1 MEKTLKLEISHTTSS
16 GKVHYGT
23 LELPA
28 SELEI
33 EDSLQQARTN
43 AEHQGFDELAVY
55 HCKPLRGLLGK
66 RLDGSSIK
74 ELNFFAKRLE
84 LLNEDEKPVLQ
95 AVVQKY
101 LEGKDENQL
110 VSIKDLINMTYGL
123 DKVSVLS
130 AVSNDAQL
138 GQFVIENDLHPDIEK
153 LPTGSL
159 SLLDRAAVGRWMRGN
174 DGGVFVGDKYVV
186 AGEYEL
192 AEVYDG
198 ITLPSQ
204 EQEERYVFRLK
215 VSAPSAETGKEENS
229 SQWLTLP
236 AMCIEADRLA
246 KSLGAEKIED
256 CACIE
261 FESVIPQI
269 DKEDINGLSD
279 FTSLNYLAERFIK
292 MSPEYRMKYKAV
304 LSRERN
310 FDLGNALQEIQRLD
324 GYQLDPQ
331 VEYADEY
338 FREYLC
344 RHLDPMFDTRWLD
357 DLNFMKEGQVL
368 TERTGAA
375 RTPYGLISPPGG
387 ELYANISRRKQEN
400 IRDEKMQ
407 AVEFMDRK
415 ALFSDTR
422 LKKNEVP
429 EGLYRYELRDR
440 GDGEF
445 CTVENEVVVNHAGT
459 LLMKEPLDLGENGYI
474 ELDNET
480 GLNFLGYD
488 QTMKEFLENKNTEER
503 ADRDTALN
511 VYERVYVHEFS
522 QEECHAGDAPVCFQE
537 FYDNE
542 WQDEDCRSY
551 YEKRLIEI
559 NEEEQ
564 KEGGEITQ

>member
-1 MEKTLKLEISHTTSS
+1 MEKTLKLEISHTTSN
-16 GKVHYGT
+16 GKVYYGT
-23 LELPA
+23 LELPT

-33 EDSLQQARTN
+33 EDSLQQIRTDY
-43 AEHQGFDELAVY
+43 ERQDLDEFAVY

-66 RLDGSSIK
+66 RLDTPTIK
-74 ELNFFAKRLE
+74 ELNFFAKRLA

-110 VSIKDLINMTYGL
+110 VNIKDLINMTYGL

-130 AVSNDAQL
+130 TVSDDTQL

-159 SLLDRAAVGRWMRGN
+159 SLLDRAAVGKWMREI

-192 AEVYDG
+192 TEVYDG
-198 ITLPSQ
+198 ITLPAQ

-215 VSAPSAETGKEENS
+215 VSAPSEGTGKKETS
-229 SQWLTLP
+229 SKWLTLP
-236 AMCIEADRLA
+236 AMRIEADKLA
-246 KSLGAEKIED
+246 KSLGAERIED
-256 CACIE
+256 CACVE

-279 FTSLNYLAERFIK
+279 FTSLNYLAGRFIK

-310 FDLGNALQEIQRLD
+310 FDLGNALKEIQRLD
-324 GYQLDPQ
+324 GYQLDPR

-344 RHLDPMFDTRWLD
+344 RHLDPKFDTRWLD

-387 ELYANISRRKQEN
+387 SLYENISRRKQEN

-422 LKKNEVP
+422 LKKGEVP

-445 CTVENEVVVNHAGT
+445 CTVENEVIVNHAGT

-474 ELDNET
+474 ELDEET

-488 QTMKEFLENKNTEER
+488 QTMQEFMTEEK
-503 ADRDTALN
+503 
-511 VYERVYVHEFS
+511 
-522 QEECHAGDAPVCFQE
+522 Q
-537 FYDNE
+537 
-542 WQDEDCRSY
+542 
-551 YEKRLIEI
+551 
-559 NEEEQ
+559 EEEQ
-564 KEGGEITQ
+564 KEEGGITQ

>member
-1 MEKTLKLEISHTTSS
+1 MQEKTLKLEISHTTSS

-43 AEHQGFDELAVY
+43 AEHQEFDELAVY

-174 DGGVFVGDKYVV
+174 DGGVFVGNKYVV

-215 VSAPSAETGKEENS
+215 VSAPSAETGKNEQS
-229 SQWLTLP
+229 SEWITLP
-236 AMCIEADRLA
+236 AMRIEADRLA

-256 CACIE
+256 CDCIE

-269 DKEDINGLSD
+269 DKEDINGLTD
-279 FTSLNYLAERFIK
+279 FTSLNHLAGRFIK

-324 GYQLDPQ
+324 QYQLDPQ

-344 RHLDPMFDTRWLD
+344 RHLDPKFDTRWLD

-375 RTPYGLISPPGG
+375 RTPYGLISPPDG

-422 LKKNEVP
+422 LKKNEIP

-445 CTVENEVVVNHAGT
+445 CSVEKEVVVNHAGT

-488 QTMKEFLENKNTEER
+488 QTMQEFMTEEK
-503 ADRDTALN
+503 
-511 VYERVYVHEFS
+511 
-522 QEECHAGDAPVCFQE
+522 QQ
-537 FYDNE
+537 
-542 WQDEDCRSY
+542 
-551 YEKRLIEI
+551 
-559 NEEEQ
+559 EEQ
-564 KEGGEITQ
+564 KGGEITQ

>member
-1 MEKTLKLEISHTTSS
+1 MEKTLKLEISHTTSG
-16 GKVHYGT
+16 GKVYYGI

-43 AEHQGFDELAVY
+43 YERQDIDEFTIY
-55 HCKPLRGLLGK
+55 YCKQLRELLGE
-66 RLDGSSIK
+66 RLDSPTIK
-74 ELNFFAKRLE
+74 ELNFFAKRLN

-95 AVVQKY
+95 AVMQKY
-101 LEGKDENQL
+101 LEGEDENQL

-138 GQFVIENDLHPDIEK
+138 GQFVIENELHPDIEK
-153 LPTGSL
+153 LPEESIR
-159 SLLDRAAVGRWMRGN
+159 LLDRAVVGKWMREN

-198 ITLPSQ
+198 ITLPTQ
-204 EQEERYVFRLK
+204 EPEERYVFRLK
-215 VSAPSAETGKEENS
+215 VSALSEGTDKKETS
-229 SQWLTLP
+229 SDWITLP
-236 AMCIEADRLA
+236 VMRIEADRLA

-256 CACIE
+256 CGCIG

-269 DKEDINGLSD
+269 EGKNIKDLSD

-292 MSPEYRMKYKAV
+292 MSPDYRMKYKAV
-304 LSRERN
+304 LSREKE
-310 FDLGNALQEIQRLD
+310 FDLDIALKEIHRLEQ
-324 GYQLDPQ
+324 YQLDPQ

-344 RHLDPMFDTRWLD
+344 RSLDPMFDTRWLD
-357 DLNFMKEGQVL
+357 DVNFMKEGQIL

-375 RTPYGLISPPGG
+375 MTAYGIISSPGG
-387 ELYANISRRKQEN
+387 SLYENISRRKQEN
-400 IRDEKMQ
+400 IGDERMQ
-407 AVEFMDRK
+407 TVEFMGHK

-422 LKKNEVP
+422 LAKNEIP
-429 EGLYRYELRDR
+429 KGLHRYELRD
-440 GDGEF
+440 GGNGEF
-445 CTVENEVVVNHAGT
+445 CTVEEKVSVNHAGT
-459 LLMKEPLDLGENGYI
+459 LLMREPLDLGERGYI
-474 ELDNET
+474 ELDNVT
-480 GLNFLGYD
+480 GLNYLGYE
-488 QTMKEFLENKNTEER
+488 QTINEFMDNQNTAEIK
-503 ADRDTALN
+503 DRDAALD
-511 VYERVYVHEFS
+511 VYERIYVPEFL
-522 QEECHAGDAPVCFQE
+522 QEECHAGDTPVCFEE

-551 YEKRLIEI
+551 YEKRLNEI
-559 NEEEQ
+559 NAEEQ
-564 KEGGEITQ
+564 EEGGITQ

>member
-1 MEKTLKLEISHTTSS
+1 MEKTLKLEISHTTSN
-16 GKVHYGT
+16 GKVYYGT

-33 EDSLQQARTN
+33 EDSLQQIRTDY
-43 AEHQGFDELAVY
+43 ERQDLDEFAVY

-66 RLDGSSIK
+66 RLDTPTIK
-74 ELNFFAKRLE
+74 ELNFFAKRLA
-84 LLNEDEKPVLQ
+84 LLEEDEKPVLQ

-110 VSIKDLINMTYGL
+110 VSIKDLINMTYSL

-130 AVSNDAQL
+130 AVSDDTQL

-153 LPTGSL
+153 LPAESL
-159 SLLDRAAVGRWMRGN
+159 SLLDRAAVGKWMREI

-192 AEVYDG
+192 SEVYDG
-198 ITLPSQ
+198 ITLPTQ

-215 VSAPSAETGKEENS
+215 VSAPSEGTGKKETS
-229 SQWLTLP
+229 SKWLTLP
-236 AMCIEADRLA
+236 VMRIEADRLA
-246 KSLGAEKIED
+246 KSLGAERIED
-256 CACIE
+256 CACVE

-269 DKEDINGLSD
+269 EGKDIKGVSE
-279 FTSLNYLAERFIK
+279 FTSLNYLAGQFIK
-292 MSPEYRMKYKAV
+292 MSPENRMKYKAM

-310 FDLGNALQEIQRLD
+310 FDLGNALKEIQRLD

-344 RHLDPMFDTRWLD
+344 RHSDPKFDTRWLD
-357 DLNFMKEGQVL
+357 DLNFMKEGQIL

-375 RTPYGLISPPGG
+375 RTPYGIISPPGG

-400 IRDEKMQ
+400 IGDERMQ
-407 AVEFMDRK
+407 TVEFMGRRG
-415 ALFSDTR
+415 LFSDTR
-422 LKKNEVP
+422 LKKNEIP
-429 EGLYRYELRDR
+429 EGLYRYELRD
-440 GDGEF
+440 GGNGKF
-445 CTVENEVVVNHAGT
+445 CTIEEKVSVNHAGT
-459 LLMKEPLDLGENGYI
+459 LLMKEPLDLGERGYI
-474 ELDNET
+474 ELDNVT
-480 GLNFLGYD
+480 GLNFLGYE
-488 QTMKEFLENKNTEER
+488 QTVKEFLENQNTADLEET
-503 ADRDTALN
+503 DTALK
-511 VYERVYVHEFS
+511 VYERVYVPEFL
-522 QEECHAGDAPVCFQE
+522 QDECHAGDTPVCFEE

-551 YEKRLIEI
+551 YEKRLNEI
-559 NEEEQ
+559 NAEEQ
-564 KEGGEITQ
+564 KEGGLTQ

>member
-1 MEKTLKLEISHTTSS
+1 MEKTLKLEISHTTSN
-16 GKVHYGT
+16 GKVYYGT

-33 EDSLQQARTN
+33 EDSLQQIRTDY
-43 AEHQGFDELAVY
+43 ERQDLDEFAVY

-66 RLDGSSIK
+66 RLDTPTIK
-74 ELNFFAKRLE
+74 ELNFFAKRLV
-84 LLNEDEKPVLQ
+84 LLEEDEKPVLQ

-101 LEGKDENQL
+101 LEGKDEKQL

-236 AMCIEADRLA
+236 AMRIEADRLA

-256 CACIE
+256 CVCIE

-279 FTSLNYLAERFIK
+279 FTSLNYLAGRFIK

-310 FDLGNALQEIQRLD
+310 FDLGNALKEIQRLD

-344 RHLDPMFDTRWLD
+344 RHLDPKFDTRWLD

-422 LKKNEVP
+422 LKKNEIP

-445 CTVENEVVVNHAGT
+445 CTVEKEVVVNHAGT

-503 ADRDTALN
+503 ADRETALN

-522 QEECHAGDAPVCFQE
+522 QEECHAVDAPVCFQE

-564 KEGGEITQ
+564 KGGEIAQ

>member
-1 MEKTLKLEISHTTSS
+1 MTPDEAKNTDFESIGRELLTSHKGIQTD
-16 GKVHYGT
+16 YGT
-23 LELPA
+23 VFRNEEAEAQEIYDGQVFPCYHYTGEELLCVEAEYKGKREYLYLPDEPMSITKA
-28 SELEI
+28 LHRLGADKP
-33 EDSLQQARTN
+33 EDCSYRV
-43 AEHQGFDELAVY
+43 AVY

-74 ELNFFAKRLE
+74 ELIFFAKRLE

-153 LPTGSL
+153 LPAESIQ
-159 SLLDRAAVGRWMRGN
+159 LLDRVAVGRWMRGN

-236 AMCIEADRLA
+236 AMRIEADRLA

-256 CACIE
+256 CVCIE

-279 FTSLNYLAERFIK
+279 FTSLNYLAGRFIK

-310 FDLGNALQEIQRLD
+310 FDLSNALKEIACHVFMYDFL
-324 GYQLDPQ
+324 PQ
-331 VEYADEY
+331 FYV
-338 FREYLC
+338 
-344 RHLDPMFDTRWLD
+344 
-357 DLNFMKEGQVL
+357 
-368 TERTGAA
+368 
-375 RTPYGLISPPGG
+375 IS
-387 ELYANISRRKQEN
+387 L
-400 IRDEKMQ
+400 
-407 AVEFMDRK
+407 
-415 ALFSDTR
+415 LWH
-422 LKKNEVP
+422 
-429 EGLYRYELRDR
+429 R
-440 GDGEF
+440 G
-445 CTVENEVVVNHAGT
+445 
-459 LLMKEPLDLGENGYI
+459 
-474 ELDNET
+474 
-480 GLNFLGYD
+480 
-488 QTMKEFLENKNTEER
+488 
-503 ADRDTALN
+503 
-511 VYERVYVHEFS
+511 
-522 QEECHAGDAPVCFQE
+522 VC
-537 FYDNE
+537 
-542 WQDEDCRSY
+542 
-551 YEKRLIEI
+551 LA
-559 NEEEQ
+559 
-564 KEGGEITQ
+564 

>member
-16 GKVHYGT
+16 GKVYYGT

-33 EDSLQQARTN
+33 EDSLHQIRT
-43 AEHQGFDELAVY
+43 EYERQDLDELSVY

-66 RLDGSSIK
+66 RLDSPTIK
-74 ELNFFAKRLE
+74 ELNFFAKRLA

-130 AVSNDAQL
+130 AVSDDAQL
-138 GQFVIENDLHPDIEK
+138 GQFVIENDLHPEIEK
-153 LPTGSL
+153 LPAESL
-159 SLLDRAAVGRWMRGN
+159 SLLDREVVGKWMREI

-192 AEVYDG
+192 SEVYDG
-198 ITLPSQ
+198 ITLPAQ
-204 EQEERYVFRLK
+204 EPEERYVFRLK
-215 VSAPSAETGKEENS
+215 ISAPSVRADKGENS

-236 AMCIEADRLA
+236 AMRIEADRLA
-246 KSLGAEKIED
+246 KSLGAERIED
-256 CACIE
+256 CACTG

-269 DKEDINGLSD
+269 EEKDINGLTD

-292 MSPEYRMKYKAV
+292 MSPDYRMKYKAV
-304 LSRERN
+304 LSRERH
-310 FDLGNALQEIQRLD
+310 FDLDNALKETQRLD

-331 VEYADEY
+331 VEYADDY
-338 FREYLC
+338 FRNYLC
-344 RHLDPMFDTRWLD
+344 RHLDPKFDTRWLD

-368 TERTGAA
+368 TERTGAK
-375 RTPYGLISPPGG
+375 RTPYGIISPLGG

-400 IRDEKMQ
+400 IGDERMQ
-407 AVEFMDRK
+407 AVEFMGRR

-422 LKKNEVP
+422 LQEDEIP
-429 EGLYRYELRDR
+429 EGLYRYELRDG

-445 CTVENEVVVNHAGT
+445 CSVEEKVIVNHAGT
-459 LLMKEPLDLGENGYI
+459 LLMKEPLDLGERGYI
-474 ELDNET
+474 ELDDES
-480 GLNFLGYD
+480 GLDFLGYE
-488 QTMKEFLENKNTEER
+488 QTM
-503 ADRDTALN
+503 
-511 VYERVYVHEFS
+511 
-522 QEECHAGDAPVCFQE
+522 QE
-537 FYDNE
+537 FIAE
-542 WQDEDCRSY
+542 ETQ
-551 YEKRLIEI
+551 
-559 NEEEQ
+559 EEEQ
-564 KEGGEITQ
+564 KEGEITQ

>member
-1 MEKTLKLEISHTTSS
+1 MEKTLKLEISHTTSG
-16 GKVHYGT
+16 GKVHYGI

-43 AEHQGFDELAVY
+43 AEHQGVDELAVY

-130 AVSNDAQL
+130 AVLNDAQL

-215 VSAPSAETGKEENS
+215 VSAPSEETGKKETS
-229 SQWLTLP
+229 SEWLTLP
-236 AMCIEADRLA
+236 VMRIEADRLA

-256 CACIE
+256 CGCIG

-269 DKEDINGLSD
+269 EGKNIKDLSD

-292 MSPEYRMKYKAV
+292 MSPDYRMKYKAV
-304 LSRERN
+304 LSREKE
-310 FDLGNALQEIQRLD
+310 FDLDIALKEIHRLEQ
-324 GYQLDPQ
+324 YQLDPQ

-344 RHLDPMFDTRWLD
+344 RSLDPMFDTRWLD
-357 DLNFMKEGQVL
+357 DVNFMKEGEIL
-368 TERTGAA
+368 KERTGAA
-375 RTPYGLISPPGG
+375 MTPYGIISSPGG
-387 ELYANISRRKQEN
+387 SLYENISRRKQEN
-400 IRDEKMQ
+400 IGDERMQ
-407 AVEFMDRK
+407 TVEFMGHK

-422 LKKNEVP
+422 LAKNEIP
-429 EGLYRYELRDR
+429 KGLHRYELRD
-440 GDGEF
+440 GGNGEF
-445 CTVENEVVVNHAGT
+445 CTVEEKVSVNHAGT
-459 LLMKEPLDLGENGYI
+459 LLMREPLDLGERGYI
-474 ELDNET
+474 ELDNVT
-480 GLNFLGYD
+480 GLNYLGYE
-488 QTMKEFLENKNTEER
+488 QTINEFMDNQNTAEIK
-503 ADRDTALN
+503 DRDAALD
-511 VYERVYVHEFS
+511 VYERIYVPEFL
-522 QEECHAGDAPVCFQE
+522 QEECHAGDTPVCFEE

-551 YEKRLIEI
+551 YEKRLNEI
-559 NEEEQ
+559 NAEEQ
-564 KEGGEITQ
+564 EEGGITQ

>member
-1 MEKTLKLEISHTTSS
+1 MEKTLKLEISHTTSN
-16 GKVHYGT
+16 GKVYYGT

-33 EDSLQQARTN
+33 EDSLHQIRT
-43 AEHQGFDELAVY
+43 EYERQDLDELSVY

-66 RLDGSSIK
+66 RLDSPTIK
-74 ELNFFAKRLE
+74 ELNFFAKRLA

-130 AVSNDAQL
+130 AVSDDVQL

-153 LPTGSL
+153 LPAESL
-159 SLLDRAAVGRWMRGN
+159 SLLDRAVVGKWMREI

-192 AEVYDG
+192 SEVYDG
-198 ITLPSQ
+198 ITLPAQ
-204 EQEERYVFRLK
+204 EPEERYVFRLK
-215 VSAPSAETGKEENS
+215 ISAPSVRADKGENS

-236 AMCIEADRLA
+236 AMRIEADRLA
-246 KSLGAEKIED
+246 KSLGAERIED
-256 CACIE
+256 CACTG

-269 DKEDINGLSD
+269 EEKDINGLTD

-292 MSPEYRMKYKAV
+292 MSPDYRMKYKAV

-338 FREYLC
+338 FRNYLC
-344 RHLDPMFDTRWLD
+344 RHLDPKFDTRWLD

-368 TERTGAA
+368 KERTGAKW
-375 RTPYGLISPPGG
+375 TPYGIISPLGR
-387 ELYANISRRKQEN
+387 ELYTNISRRKQEN
-400 IRDEKMQ
+400 IGDERMQ
-407 AVEFMDRK
+407 TVEFMGRK

-422 LKKNEVP
+422 LKK
-429 EGLYRYELRDR
+429 D
-440 GDGEF
+440 
-445 CTVENEVVVNHAGT
+445 ENRKGCIATNCATAGT
-459 LLMKEPLDLGENGYI
+459 ESFVAWKKKSLS
-474 ELDNET
+474 
-480 GLNFLGYD
+480 
-488 QTMKEFLENKNTEER
+488 TM
-503 ADRDTALN
+503 
-511 VYERVYVHEFS
+511 RVRCS
-522 QEECHAGDAPVCFQE
+522 
-537 FYDNE
+537 
-542 WQDEDCRSY
+542 
-551 YEKRLIEI
+551 
-559 NEEEQ
+559 
-564 KEGGEITQ
+564 

>member
-1 MEKTLKLEISHTTSS
+1 MQEKTLKLEISHTTSS

-43 AEHQGFDELAVY
+43 AEHQEFDELAVY

-174 DGGVFVGDKYVV
+174 DGGVFVGNKYVV

-215 VSAPSAETGKEENS
+215 VSAPSAETGKNEQS
-229 SQWLTLP
+229 SEWITLP
-236 AMCIEADRLA
+236 AMRIEADRLA

-256 CACIE
+256 CDCIE
-261 FESVIPQI
+261 Y
-269 DKEDINGLSD
+269 INGLTD
-279 FTSLNYLAERFIK
+279 FTSLNHLAGRFIK

-324 GYQLDPQ
+324 QYQLDPQ

-344 RHLDPMFDTRWLD
+344 RHLDPKFDTRWLD

-422 LKKNEVP
+422 LKKNEIP

-445 CTVENEVVVNHAGT
+445 CSVEKEVVVNHAGT

-488 QTMKEFLENKNTEER
+488 QTMQEFMTEEK
-503 ADRDTALN
+503 
-511 VYERVYVHEFS
+511 
-522 QEECHAGDAPVCFQE
+522 QQ
-537 FYDNE
+537 
-542 WQDEDCRSY
+542 
-551 YEKRLIEI
+551 
-559 NEEEQ
+559 EEQ
-564 KEGGEITQ
+564 KGGEITQ